1 MAYVKIEEIIE
12 HLEYGMKRALEEA
25 VSRTLPGVSVD
36 SSQLLKEF
44 VKAVGKTCSMWE
56 QVPDKY
62 VKRD

>member
-1 MAYVKIEEIIE
+1 MAYVKIQEIIE
-12 HLEYGMKRALEEA
+12 HLEYGMKRALGEA
-25 VSRTLPGVSVD
+25 VSRTLPDVTVD
-36 SSQLLKEF
+36 RSQLLKEF

>member
-12 HLEYGMKRALEEA
+12 RLKYGMKRALEDA

-36 SSQLLKEF
+36 CSELLKEF

-62 VKRD
+62 VKPD